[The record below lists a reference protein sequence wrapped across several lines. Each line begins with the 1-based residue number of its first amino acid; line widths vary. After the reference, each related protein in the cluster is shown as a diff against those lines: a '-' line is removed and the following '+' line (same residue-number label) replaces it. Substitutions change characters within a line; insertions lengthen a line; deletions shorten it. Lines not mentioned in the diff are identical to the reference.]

1 VKKQPPSPNN
11 RYFYQMPPIQPSLTL
26 LRKMPFTLVVVIIN
40 VVVFAVTVTLAGAME
55 GQQWTITLLR
65 LGAQFNP
72 LSLDHQEYR
81 VFTHLF
87 LHGSVIHLAVNTYM
101 LMFVGV
107 TLETK
112 VGTKKFAFVY
122 LVTALAAALS
132 GLYWNLFTIGI
143 GMSGAIIGMLGFS
156 LVYRIFLPGK
166 SGKPMVILLAHF
178 ALFALANVAF
188 PQWTFPDYPAQ
199 FGGVM
204 AGIFI
209 GFCSFAT
216 GRRGVEKV
224 KIEYVMLGVLVAL
237 YFLLPRSQVRYYRF
251 FKQLVAAEETTKH
264 LLKDKLTDDDMR
276 LFITN
281 YHQWE
286 DMLTRLNEQS
296 NLPSGLATDT
306 FKLRKYIN
314 IRKQENLFRKLV
326 VQRETYTYLD
336 SLEYLEQIMKQYM
349 DLDYKLWTS
358 VKMRADNQGTS
369 HEEPVKAYYDSGGRE
384 VAAPLAVWYRVGH
397 QTGRGQWD
405 GVVRDYYADGSIRMK
420 GVYKGGI
427 RDGVFLNYSH
437 KKKYT
442 EAGRYLDGERFGKW
456 QTFHGNGALASEIF
470 YNHGTFLHSLWDSL
484 GNALVVDGNG
494 RAIQRY
500 PNGVVALEGEYH
512 YGKKEGRWFGRYP
525 NGQMH
530 FEETFSAGRLVT
542 GQSRSPEG
550 RTFIY
555 DDTSLT
561 PIPEGGFEK
570 YREYL
575 KARRKE
581 VPAEELGHVKISF
594 RVTAAGGL
602 TDVLITQGATARLDA
617 KARDIVLTGPRWLPA
632 REHGYKPV
640 EAEAS
645 LLIEFY

>member
-1 VKKQPPSPNN
+1 MSSL
-11 RYFYQMPPIQPSLTL
+11 RPSLTL
-26 LRKMPFTLVVVIIN
+26 IRKIPFTLAIVVIN
-40 VVVFAVTVTLAGAME
+40 VVVFVVAVVLAGAME
-55 GQQWTITLLR
+55 GQRWTITLLR

-72 LSLDHQEYR
+72 LSLDREGYR

-87 LHGSVIHLAVNTYM
+87 LHGNVVHLAVNTYM
-101 LMFVGV
+101 LMFAGI
-107 TLETK
+107 TIEAK

-122 LVTALAAALS
+122 LVTALAAAMS

-143 GMSGAIIGMLGFS
+143 GASGAIIGLLGFS

-178 ALFALANVAF
+178 TLFALANIAF

-209 GFCSFAT
+209 GFCSFAA

-224 KIEYVMLGVLVAL
+224 KIEYVMIGVLIAL

-251 FKQLVAAEETTKH
+251 FRQLVAAEETTKH

-286 DMLTRLNEQS
+286 DMLTRLDEQP

-336 SLEYLEQIMKQYM
+336 SLEYLEDIMQQYLN
-349 DLDYKLWTS
+349 LDYKLWTS
-358 VKMRADNQGTS
+358 VKMQAEPTESSN
-369 HEEPVKAYYDSGGRE
+369 EEVVKVYYDSAGVE
-384 VAAPLAVWYRVGH
+384 VAGPPALWYRVGH
-397 QTGRGQWD
+397 RDANGRWD
-405 GVVRDYYADGSIRMK
+405 GSVRDYFADGNIKMK
-420 GVYKGGI
+420 GVYKGNI
-427 RDGVFLNYSH
+427 RDGVFLYYSE

-456 QTFHGNGALASEIF
+456 QTFHGNGALASEMF
-470 YNHGTFLHSLWDSL
+470 YNNGIFLHNLWDSL

-494 RAIQRY
+494 RAIERY

-512 YGKKEGRWFGRYP
+512 YGKKEGRWYGRYP

-530 FEETFSAGRLVT
+530 FEETFLAGRLMS
-542 GQSRSPEG
+542 GRSRSPEG
-550 RTFIY
+550 KTFIY
-555 DDTSLT
+555 DDTSLS

-581 VPAEELGHVKISF
+581 VPEDELGHVKISF
-594 RVTAAGGL
+594 SVTATGGL

-617 KARDIVLTGPRWLPA
+617 KARDMVLNGPHWLPA
-632 REHGYKPV
+632 REHGYKAV
-640 EAEAS
+640 DAEAS